1 MGLDSVEMMMAI
13 EEEFDIN
20 IPDEEAVIL
29 DAVGKLYQHIL
40 NVLYSNQSGESGQV
54 DESKVWERMKD
65 IIVTQLGVRPEQ
77 VTEDANFVVD
87 LGIDN

>member
-20 IPDEEAVIL
+20 IADEEAVIL
-29 DAVGKLYQHIL
+29 DTVGKLYQHIL
-40 NVLYSNQSGESGQV
+40 DVLYSNQSGESGQV

-65 IIVTQLGVRPEQ
+65 IIVTQLGVSPEQ
-77 VTEDANFVVD
+77 VTEDANFVAD
-87 LGIDN
+87 LGIDH